1 MTIRYFEQY
10 TSGWKREVDGS
21 GVLDAWVNRRHWVG
35 YGGSELPNESEKL
48 ERLNTAVGLIADAA
62 GINLLEVLGDIG
74 DFRVAGPGDLED

>member
-48 ERLNTAVGLIADAA
+48 ERLITAVGLDGSCFAHFCDKRKHA
-62 GINLLEVLGDIG
+62 
-74 DFRVAGPGDLED
+74 FSFT